1 MSSGN
6 AVALRALAHS
16 CVPLCV
22 HQPGVGFPSAS
33 TVVCTHTWVGILI
46 LHVGLAQVLLILSAM
61 VFHRQCKHWKIGKS
75 RKMGTVVNSRSIRY
89 NRANS
94 QHLRS
99 RWSGK
104 YWWHRESVPLHV
116 KVGGTSTACAVPIP
130 NSWQAPPC
138 VTTLARL
145 IWYVVRARTILPK
158 DNFDSNRGAT
168 LESFSNHAKRD
179 AFEGRDERPGYM
191 SFSRFEP

>member
-1 MSSGN
+1 
-6 AVALRALAHS
+6 
-16 CVPLCV
+16 V

-33 TVVCTHTWVGILI
+33 TVVCAHTWVGILK

-89 NRANS
+89 DRANF
-94 QHLRS
+94 QNLRS
-99 RWSGK
+99 RGSGK

-116 KVGGTSTACAVPIP
+116 KVGGTSSACAVSIP

-138 VTTLARL
+138 VNHPGPVD
-145 IWYVVRARTILPK
+145 WYIFRTRTILPK
-158 DNFDSNRGAT
+158 VNFDSNGGAT
-168 LESFSNHAKRD
+168 LESFSNREKHAACKGP
-179 AFEGRDERPGYM
+179 EERAG
-191 SFSRFEP
+191 SVLFTQKTS